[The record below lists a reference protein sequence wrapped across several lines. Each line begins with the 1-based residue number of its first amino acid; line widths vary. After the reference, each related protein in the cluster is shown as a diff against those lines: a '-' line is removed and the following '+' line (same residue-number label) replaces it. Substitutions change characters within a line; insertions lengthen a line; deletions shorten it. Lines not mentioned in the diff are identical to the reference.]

1 MLSVVCLFVCAA
13 VLLLAC
19 NIWTPVRATNA
30 FTSFCLWLKKDIVV
44 RKITKK
50 KKQKVVTNINA
61 LHYFPGKCGKF

>member
-30 FTSFCLWLKKDIVV
+30 FTSFCLWLKKGYCGA
-44 RKITKK
+44 KNYKK
-50 KKQKVVTNINA
+50 KKNNRKS
-61 LHYFPGKCGKF
+61 